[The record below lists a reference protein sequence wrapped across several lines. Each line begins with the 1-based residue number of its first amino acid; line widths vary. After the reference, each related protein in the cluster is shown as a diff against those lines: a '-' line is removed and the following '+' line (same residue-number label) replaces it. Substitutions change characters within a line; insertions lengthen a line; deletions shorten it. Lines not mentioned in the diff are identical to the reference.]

1 MNPIHKKSFV
11 DLATLAIKVKNI
23 LVVLR
28 SSYTNSMVASSL
40 ALPTS
45 FRTTSFKSALGKCF
59 PSAEG
64 RDSK

>member
-11 DLATLAIKVKNI
+11 TYITLAIKVKHI
-23 LVVLR
+23 SGC

-45 FRTTSFKSALGKCF
+45 FRTAGFKSA
-59 PSAEG
+59 
-64 RDSK
+64 